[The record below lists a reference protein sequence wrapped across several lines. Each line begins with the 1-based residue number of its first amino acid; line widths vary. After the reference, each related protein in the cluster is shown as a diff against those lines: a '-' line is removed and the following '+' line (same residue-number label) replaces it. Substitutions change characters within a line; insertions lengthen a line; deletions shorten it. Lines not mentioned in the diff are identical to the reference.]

1 MKKFLAI
8 IVLGLLLQG
17 CIQTTTSEI
26 HSEITVKE
34 KTIAM
39 PGSNQGILKELKKT
53 FRKNGW
59 KVIVKASGSITTTG
73 TSNET
78 INTEAKYKPNSSYYV
93 RIAQARIPMMQSQRP
108 IPCMYGNDQIDFDLS
123 IINSKT
129 GEEAFVAEGNDCTKK
144 IIQDLEN
151 QLSAFWN

>member
-1 MKKFLAI
+1 MKKLLAI
-8 IVLGLLLQG
+8 MVLGLLLQG

-26 HSEITVKE
+26 YSEIIVKE

-39 PGSNQGILKELKKT
+39 PGSNQGILKELKKL

-59 KVIVKASGSITTTG
+59 KVVVVGTGSIKTTG
-73 TSNET
+73 TSNDT
-78 INTEAKYKPNSSYYV
+78 VSTEAKYNPNFSYTV
-93 RIAQARIPMMQSQRP
+93 RIDQNRIPMMQSKRP
-108 IPCMYGNDQIDFDLS
+108 IVCMYGNDQIDFDLS